1 MRCLVASEVVQN
13 IYITSAILV
22 FQNSSVAQ
30 AANTG
35 AIAAKKVATMPY
47 PPMQRQALKITA
59 TAL

>member
-1 MRCLVASEVVQN
+1 VVQN

-35 AIAAKKVATMPY
+35 AIAAKKVATMTY
-47 PPMQRQALKITA
+47 PPMQRQALKIKA